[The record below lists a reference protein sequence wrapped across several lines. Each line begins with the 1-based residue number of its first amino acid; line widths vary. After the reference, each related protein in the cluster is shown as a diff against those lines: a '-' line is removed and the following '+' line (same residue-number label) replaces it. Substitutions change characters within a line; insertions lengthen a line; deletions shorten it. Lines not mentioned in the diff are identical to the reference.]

1 MSGEDTLRPEELR
14 RRLEEAEETLRAI
27 REGEIDALVIRRAQ
41 EEEILT
47 LEGPESFRSFMEA
60 MNLGAAALDS
70 SLRLIYAN
78 RALAD
83 IFGTSP
89 EALQAAGLFAALDG
103 ESASRLRAVAE
114 AARAGRESTE
124 LRIRSEGS
132 DRHLLATATPLQL
145 GATSGIAVTFTDLT
159 ERLRVAQAEAAEQAA
174 RAIITSANEA
184 VVVCDADG
192 IITHINPAVHALCGG
207 APVGRAFEDALV
219 FAFPETAPFRCG
231 RDLLEAVRSGDSV
244 RGVEAALPEA
254 PQVKDVLISAAP
266 LVGVSAG
273 GCVVTLVDLSQR
285 KAAERQQALLLGELD
300 HRVRNTLA
308 LVLSISTLTGHNART
323 VDEFQR
329 AFVARIEALAA
340 THTLLSRK
348 AWSGLSI
355 ADVVAAELAPYVRV
369 ETGRLAIT
377 GLDVT
382 VTPQAAVALGLIF
395 HELATNAV
403 KYGALSNQEGHITI
417 AGSRGADGALGISW
431 NERGGPPVSPPT
443 RSGFGRTVI
452 TRSLS
457 YSDGFAEM
465 HFPSDGV
472 VCTIRLPRGDLT
484 EESPTP

>member
-103 ESASRLRAVAE
+103 ESAARLRAVAE

-207 APVGRAFEDALV
+207 APVGRAF
-219 FAFPETAPFRCG
+219 
-231 RDLLEAVRSGDSV
+231 
-244 RGVEAALPEA
+244 RGCAGLRLSRNRALPLRA
-254 PQVKDVLISAAP
+254 RP
-266 LVGVSAG
+266 AG
-273 GCVVTLVDLSQR
+273 GGAVGRFGAWRGSRLARGAAGEGCAHQR
-285 KAAERQQALLLGELD
+285 RAARGRIGGRLRGDAGGPVPAQGGRAAAGAAAGELD

-382 VTPQAAVALGLIF
+382 VTRRRRWRSASSS
-395 HELATNAV
+395 TNW
-403 KYGALSNQEGHITI
+403 
-417 AGSRGADGALGISW
+417 RPM
-431 NERGGPPVSPPT
+431 R
-443 RSGFGRTVI
+443 
-452 TRSLS
+452 
-457 YSDGFAEM
+457 
-465 HFPSDGV
+465 
-472 VCTIRLPRGDLT
+472 
-484 EESPTP
+484 